1 MIENVTARSILNSRG
16 EWTIEV
22 ALRSGELKA
31 TASVPQGESRGS
43 REVVSLPADQAV
55 KNIVEIIA
63 PVIVGRKLG
72 DQNNFD
78 DKLKKLDGTPN
89 KEKLGGNAL
98 LGVSMA
104 YSRLSALSANLSLWQ
119 YLRELAIPS
128 VKNAQHSVLP
138 VTPPRL
144 LSLMIEGGL
153 HAPGASPFQ
162 EYLVLPRA
170 TTIIES
176 INIITKLYSTLRQL
190 ISDRFGSSA
199 TRLGDE
205 GAFAPATNDPLA
217 PFALITEASQAS
229 GLADKFEVGLDA
241 AADNVSLNPEE
252 LNILYD
258 QMRTNYPLRYLEDP
272 FKENELDNF
281 VSLLTKFDKGLMIAG
296 DDLTVTN
303 VERMKLAQAKK
314 SINAMIIKPNQIGTV
329 TETLEAVKLAR
340 EYGWK
345 VIVSHRG
352 QETNDDF
359 IADLAWGI
367 GADGI
372 KLGAPA
378 RGERV
383 AKYNRLLEI
392 EATLLT

>member
-1 MIENVTARSILNSRG
+1 MIENVIARPILNSRG

-22 ALRSGELKA
+22 ILRSGELVA
-31 TASVPQGESRGS
+31 TASVPQGESRGAH
-43 REVVSLPADQAV
+43 EAVSLSAELVV
-55 KNIVEIIA
+55 KNILEIIA
-63 PVIVGRKLG
+63 PAMVGQKLG
-72 DQNNFD
+72 DQNSLDNQ
-78 DKLKKLDGTPN
+78 LRELDGTAT
-89 KEKLGGNAL
+89 KERLGGNAI

-104 YSRLSALSANLSLWQ
+104 YARLSARATNLPLWQ
-119 YLRELAIPS
+119 YLRQLTATPS
-128 VKNAQHSVLP
+128 VKDVQPSVLSI
-138 VTPPRL
+138 VPPRL

-162 EYLVLPRA
+162 EYLVLPRV

-176 INIITKLYSTLRQL
+176 VNVVTKLYRALRE
-190 ISDRFGSSA
+190 IVSDRFGPSA

-205 GAFAPATNDPLA
+205 GAFAPPTADPLI
-217 PFALITEASQAS
+217 PFALIMEAARV
-229 GLADKFEVGLDA
+229 ADLENEFDLGLDV
-241 AADNVSLNPEE
+241 AADNVSLSPKE
-252 LNILYD
+252 LNIFYD
-258 QMRTNYPLRYLEDP
+258 QARANYPLRYLEDP

-281 VSLLTKFDKGLMIAG
+281 ATLLAKFDKEVLITG

-303 VERMKLAQAKK
+303 VGRMKLAQAKK

-392 EATLLT
+392 EAALT

>member
-1 MIENVTARSILNSRG
+1 MIENVIARPILNSRG

-22 ALRSGELKA
+22 ILRSGELVA
-31 TASVPQGESRGS
+31 TASVPQGESRGAH
-43 REVVSLPADQAV
+43 EAVSLSAELVV
-55 KNIVEIIA
+55 KNILEIIA
-63 PVIVGRKLG
+63 PAMVGQKLG
-72 DQNNFD
+72 DQNSLDNQ
-78 DKLKKLDGTPN
+78 LRELDGTAT
-89 KEKLGGNAL
+89 KERLGGNAI

-104 YSRLSALSANLSLWQ
+104 YARLSARATNLPLWQ
-119 YLRELAIPS
+119 YLRQLTATPS
-128 VKNAQHSVLP
+128 VKDVQPSVLSI
-138 VTPPRL
+138 VPPRL

-162 EYLVLPRA
+162 EYLVLPRV

-176 INIITKLYSTLRQL
+176 VNVVTKLYRALRE
-190 ISDRFGSSA
+190 IVSDRFGPSA

-205 GAFAPATNDPLA
+205 GAFAPPTADPLI
-217 PFALITEASQAS
+217 PFALIMEAARV
-229 GLADKFEVGLDA
+229 ADLENEFDLGLDV
-241 AADNVSLNPEE
+241 AADNVSLSPKE
-252 LNILYD
+252 LNIFYD
-258 QMRTNYPLRYLEDP
+258 QARANYPLRYLEDP

-281 VSLLTKFDKGLMIAG
+281 ATLLAKFDKEVLITG

-303 VERMKLAQAKK
+303 VGRMKLAQAKK

-329 TETLEAVKLAR
+329 TETLEAVGLAR
-340 EYGWK
+340 GYGWK

-392 EATLLT
+392 EAALT

>member
-22 ALRSGELKA
+22 TLRSGEWKV

-55 KNIVEIIA
+55 KNILEIIA
-63 PVIVGRKLG
+63 PTIIGHKLG

-258 QMRTNYPLRYLEDP
+258 QARMNYPLRYLEDP